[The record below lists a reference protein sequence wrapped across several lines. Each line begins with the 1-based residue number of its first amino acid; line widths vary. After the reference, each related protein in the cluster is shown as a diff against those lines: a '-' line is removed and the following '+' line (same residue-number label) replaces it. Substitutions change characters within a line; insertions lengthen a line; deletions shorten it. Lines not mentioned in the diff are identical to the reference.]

1 MVSLVSI
8 HVGTLLFDATHGHR
22 VPSGSAVFTNCR
34 GFVLVQVFLEPDTEG
49 PLGLP
54 NVCVG

>member
-8 HVGTLLFDATHGHR
+8 HVGALLFDVNHGHR
-22 VPSGSAVFTNCR
+22 VPSGPAVFTNSR
-34 GFVLVQVFLEPDTEG
+34 GFVLVQVFLEPVTEG